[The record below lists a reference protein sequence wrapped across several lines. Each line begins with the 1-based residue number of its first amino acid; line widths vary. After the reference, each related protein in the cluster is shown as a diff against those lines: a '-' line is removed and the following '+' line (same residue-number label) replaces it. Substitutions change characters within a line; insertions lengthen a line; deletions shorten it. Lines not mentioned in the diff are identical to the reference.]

1 MGEEFHLIM
10 SAFGKTM
17 NIYEAEIQLHVLQ
30 YAATRFST
38 LLLIFECDEHN
49 FHNFIYSILN
59 YVYKQKLFCLLHK
72 GFYFAEDIMGLDAL
86 WFIGDNFMAETY
98 RKYFRKNDDYHW
110 FVKENFEVTGF
121 CSSKYSDSNS
131 NMLSR
136 IVNSYAYALNEIKL
150 FKLPKFI
157 VVVLDDDLIQYLGF
171 VGKGTTRCYGEWLEY
186 IVKNMLDMTKIRLA
200 SLPKKAVKAGYPQL
214 YFVILPHHAL
224 FTDNKARTRV
234 TNAMEIVCKEFTEVR
249 IIRMKEIRNYDDKTL
264 VDSHGYLTHQ
274 GIQTY
279 WYSVDSAVAFNAK
292 KREWFLA
299 KSICEAHKSDT
310 IRGKKAS
317 SEGQGMVNENHSK

>member
-1 MGEEFHLIM
+1 
-10 SAFGKTM
+10 
-17 NIYEAEIQLHVLQ
+17 
-30 YAATRFST
+30 
-38 LLLIFECDEHN
+38 
-49 FHNFIYSILN
+49 
-59 YVYKQKLFCLLHK
+59 
-72 GFYFAEDIMGLDAL
+72 MGLDAL

-98 RKYFRKNDDYHW
+98 RKYFRKNEDHDW

-136 IVNSYAYALNEIKL
+136 IINSYAYALNETKL

-171 VGKGTTRCYGEWLEY
+171 VGKGTTCCYGEWLEY

-200 SLPKKAVKAGYPQL
+200 SLPKKAVKTGYPQL
-214 YFVILPHHAL
+214 YFVVPPHHAQ

-234 TNAMEIVCKEFTEVR
+234 ASAMEVVCKEFTEVC
-249 IIRMKEIRNYDDKTL
+249 IIRMKEIWNYGDKSL

-274 GIQTY
+274 GLQTY
-279 WYSVDSAVAFNAK
+279 WYSVDSAMHSMSRNVNGSWLNPFVMLTNLTTTEVKRPLMVKDWLMITTPNGILPITNIDDLLPRINYHQLFGKTTVQHVK
-292 KREWFLA
+292 KLLTVMRTSLA
-299 KSICEAHKSDT
+299 VYFMCCCL
-310 IRGKKAS
+310 KK
-317 SEGQGMVNENHSK
+317 